1 MTVLDVFLLILIIV
15 AIVLGVYLII
25 TLNKL
30 NKTLDNV
37 QKDMHS
43 FNNQLEPILG
53 NLTTIS
59 QKAVNISE
67 ETEKRV
73 FDLGNS
79 IQNVKNTVN
88 KFSFKKNGNTQGNPV
103 QDLIANVRAISKG
116 ISAFWNKLNN

>member
-15 AIVLGVYLII
+15 AIFLGIYLIV

-30 NKTLDNV
+30 NKTLDKV
-37 QKDMHS
+37 QKDLHS

-73 FDLGNS
+73 LDLGNS